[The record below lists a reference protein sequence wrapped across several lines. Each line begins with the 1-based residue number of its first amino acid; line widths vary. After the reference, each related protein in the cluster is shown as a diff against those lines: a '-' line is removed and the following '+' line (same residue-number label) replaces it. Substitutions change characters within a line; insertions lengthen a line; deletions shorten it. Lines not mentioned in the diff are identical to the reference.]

1 MASRKVVPMKK
12 RFRPNLAL
20 FIFLLIII
28 YIVVLT
34 WGYLTKEHI
43 SIYEVNTTQ
52 ISDDSPL
59 YGFILRSEEVVSTDR
74 EGYINYYNAEGN
86 RVGIGDVVYTLDT
99 NGEVS
104 GMLEQLQ
111 ETKKNT
117 ESITAMREVISSF
130 QNNFSLSSYS
140 QIENLRYDINN
151 VYFEK
156 TNGNLYS
163 DVNKALKSAGQDK
176 NFTKYTAPKNG
187 VISYSVDG
195 FESLKKNDITPE
207 ILDQYAQSTRQQ
219 IKTADMLPS
228 GSPVYKLVT
237 DNTWSLTARLNDD
250 YYERLKESDSVR
262 VTINKDGISFNAS
275 VELWDQGDIHFATLT
290 TSRYMERY
298 INDRFLQFEFNLKTA
313 EGLKIPNS
321 SILKK
326 DYYILPADVITK
338 GDEGNGII
346 KQVRT
351 EEGKVTKQFTGLGNY
366 FFIQDKYYVDS
377 SVVTGGDVL
386 MNHKSGEDYIVS
398 SKEPLQGVYCV
409 NEGYCEFR
417 PIDIL
422 YQNKEYT
429 IVSDMTSGGL
439 SAFDHIVV
447 EPSALSDDD
456 FI

>member
-28 YIVVLT
+28 YIVILT
-34 WGYLTKEHI
+34 WGYLTEEHI

-86 RVGIGDVVYTLDT
+86 RVATGDVVYTLDT

-176 NFTKYTAPKNG
+176 SFTKYTAPKNG
-187 VISYSVDG
+187 VISYSIDG
-195 FESLKKNDITPE
+195 FESMKKNDITPE

-237 DNTWSLTARLNDD
+237 DNTWSLTAHLNND

-275 VELWDQGDIHFATLT
+275 VELWDQGDIHFVTLT

-326 DYYILPADVITK
+326 DYYTLPADVITK

-377 SVVTGGDVL
+377 NVVTGGDVL

-447 EPSALSDDD
+447 EPSALNDDD

>member
-86 RVGIGDVVYTLDT
+86 RVGIGDVVDTLDT

>member
-28 YIVVLT
+28 YIVILT
-34 WGYLTKEHI
+34 WGYLTEEHI

-86 RVGIGDVVYTLDT
+86 RVATGDVVYTLDT

-176 NFTKYTAPKNG
+176 SFTKYTAPKNG
-187 VISYSVDG
+187 VISYSIDG
-195 FESLKKNDITPE
+195 FESMKKNDITLE

-237 DNTWSLTARLNDD
+237 DNTWSLTAHLNND

-275 VELWDQGDIHFATLT
+275 VELWDQGDIHFVTLT

-326 DYYILPADVITK
+326 DYYTLPADVITK

-377 SVVTGGDVL
+377 NVVTGGDVL

-447 EPSALSDDD
+447 EPSALNDDD

>member
-1 MASRKVVPMKK
+1 MASRKVVPMKR

-20 FIFLLIII
+20 FIFFLIII

-34 WGYLTKEHI
+34 WGYFTDEHI

-86 RVGIGDVVYTLDT
+86 RVGTGDVVYTLDT

-111 ETKKNT
+111 STKKNT

-140 QIENLRYDINN
+140 QIENLKYDINN

-163 DVNKALKSAGQDK
+163 DLNKALKAAGQDK
-176 NFTKYTAPKNG
+176 SFTKYTAPKNG

-195 FESLKKNDITPE
+195 FESVKKNDITPE
-207 ILDQYAQSTRQQ
+207 ILDQYAQTTRQQ
-219 IKTADMLPS
+219 IKTTQMLPS

-237 DNTWSLTARLNDD
+237 NNTWSLTARLNDD
-250 YYERLKESDSVR
+250 YYERLKDSDSVR
-262 VTINKDGISFNAS
+262 ITINKDGISFNAS
-275 VELWDQGDIHFATLT
+275 VELWDQGEIHYVSLT

-321 SILKK
+321 SILEK
-326 DYYILPADVITK
+326 DYYTLPADVITK
-338 GDEGNGII
+338 GDDGNGII

-351 EEGKVTKQFTGLGNY
+351 EDGKVTKQFTSLGNY
-366 FFIQDKYYVDS
+366 FFMDNKYYVDN
-377 SVVTGGDVL
+377 SVITGGDVL
-386 MNHKSGEDYIVS
+386 MNHKTGEDYIVS
-398 SKEPLQGVYCV
+398 SMEPLQGVYCV

-429 IVSDMTSGGL
+429 IVSDLTSGGL

-447 EPSALSDDD
+447 EPSALNDDD